1 MAVTAAWPRGDRR
14 ASLLAPAVAL
24 LLACAVVLVARW
36 GPDWPAQEFRAWQF
50 AHNGLTAWTSRWY
63 GGEALIG
70 YSLLYPI
77 LAGAFGAGAFGV
89 GAVGVAAVVTA
100 AWAAAGF
107 APAERLRARCYAIAV
122 ALCLMQSLLIGQ
134 IPYLLGVAFGLLALR
149 IVFAADAAPGA
160 GRSTSAA
167 CCSLL
172 CSLASPLAGASLM
185 LAVPAVAI
193 GHGYRR
199 AAPLCA
205 SLIGV
210 GVSVLLGG
218 ASGPFPFQAQSL
230 VGVVAFCVLIL
241 ALAERDARTLRR
253 FALCYLVA
261 AVALFLLANPIG
273 GNAARVGKLIALP
286 LAVRFMPVPGTA
298 LRRVI
303 AVLAIAAAALWPSLA
318 FTSSIV
324 RGAADPSQQPSYYQ
338 GLLRFLHT
346 QNAATG
352 RLEIPMLR
360 EHWEALWVARAFPIA
375 RGWERQSDILYNAA
389 LYRPLSPAEYHRWLA
404 DNAVTLVALADAP
417 IDYGGRAEQRLLAH
431 PPGYLQPIWHDR
443 HWRVWRVLATH
454 PLVSGPAT
462 IRAVTPA
469 SLALYFAR
477 AGTAVIR
484 IHASPL
490 WHVTRGSGCAGSDSD
505 GWLTARA
512 ARSGPLDLEAEVN
525 SQVMTGPDP
534 CPA

>member
-1 MAVTAAWPRGDRR
+1 MAVTAAWARGDRR

-50 AHNGLTAWTSRWY
+50 AHDGLTAWTSRWY

-77 LAGAFGAGAFGV
+77 LAGAFGAGAVGV
-89 GAVGVAAVVTA
+89 AAVGVAAVVTA

-107 APAERLRARCYAIAV
+107 APVGRLRARCYAVAV
-122 ALCLMQSLLIGQ
+122 AFCLMQSLLIGQ

-149 IVFAADAAPGA
+149 IAFANDMAPGA
-160 GRSTSAA
+160 GRSTATA
-167 CCSLL
+167 FCSVL

-193 GHGYRR
+193 AHGWRR
-199 AAPLCA
+199 AAPMSA

-210 GVSVLLGG
+210 GVSAVLGG
-218 ASGPFPFQAQSL
+218 ASGPFPFQVQSL
-230 VGVVAFCVLIL
+230 FGVVAFCVLIL
-241 ALAERDARTLRR
+241 ALAERDARTLRW

-286 LAVRFMPVPGTA
+286 LAVRFMPLPRTA
-298 LRRVI
+298 LRR
-303 AVLAIAAAALWPSLA
+303 AVAALAIVAAAVWPSLA
-318 FTSSIV
+318 FMSSIA
-324 RGAADPSQQPSYYQ
+324 RGAADPSQQPAYYQ
-338 GLLRFLHT
+338 GLLHFLRT
-346 QNAATG
+346 QDAATG

-360 EHWEALWVARAFPIA
+360 EHWEALWVARAYPIA

-389 LYRPLSPAEYHRWLA
+389 LYRPLSPAGYHRWLA
-404 DNAVTLVALADAP
+404 DNAVTLVALPNAP
-417 IDYGGRAEQRLLAH
+417 IDYGGRSEQRLLAR
-431 PPGYLQPIWHDR
+431 PPGYLQPVWHDR
-443 HWRVWRVLATH
+443 HWRVWRVVGTR
-454 PLVSGPAT
+454 PFVSGAAT
-462 IRAVTPA
+462 ITAASPA

-490 WHVTRGSGCAGSDSD
+490 WHVTGGDGCAGSDSD

-512 ARSGPLDLEAEVN
+512 VRSGPLDLEAEVN
-525 SQVMTGPDP
+525 SQVMTGADP
-534 CPA
+534 CPG